1 MYLLKNIFH
10 PHVEKDIVHEVFTS
24 FSHENKD
31 NPTCNF
37 FQNSDF
43 DDVMVNLESVGF
55 EEKPL
60 YDDEMLDVYISS
72 CDENEEIFFQYI
84 K

>member
-31 NPTCNF
+31 NATCNS
-37 FQNSDF
+37 FQNLDF
-43 DDVMVNLESVGF
+43 DNVMVNLESVVF
-55 EEKPL
+55 
-60 YDDEMLDVYISS
+60 
-72 CDENEEIFFQYI
+72 
-84 K
+84 